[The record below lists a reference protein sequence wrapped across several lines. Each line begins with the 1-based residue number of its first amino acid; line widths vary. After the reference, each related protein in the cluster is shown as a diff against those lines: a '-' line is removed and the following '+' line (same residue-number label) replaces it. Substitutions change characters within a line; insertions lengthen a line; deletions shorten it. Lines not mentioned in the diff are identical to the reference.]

1 MHATMISQIVPK
13 LRLSARSR
21 SRALSNMARARVGNN
36 HDALGPHPAVCC
48 THPSRREIMTWASSS
63 RSREP
68 PKCIRPTTI
77 PQTNYEASLHTTTNT
92 LATITN
98 NSMSDGISRGTDLLA
113 DSLAHGSR
121 RKIVLESYGPSGVDV
136 KGFVQVGDAPEEE
149 DLTGQDKIIHMNGS
163 IVAFSDSCF
172 LWNVTAPEKVTLES
186 LSVIHL
192 YHPVV
197 EYLFIGCD
205 KPLPPRELNKIK
217 KEFRKKDI
225 VVEQMDVMNTMG
237 TFNILNGEDR
247 RVACVLVIDPT
258 DES

>member
-1 MHATMISQIVPK
+1 
-13 LRLSARSR
+13 
-21 SRALSNMARARVGNN
+21 
-36 HDALGPHPAVCC
+36 
-48 THPSRREIMTWASSS
+48 MTWASST
-63 RSREP
+63 REP
-68 PKCIRPTTI
+68 LTACIRPTI
-77 PQTNYEASLHTTTNT
+77 PRIKYQTLHTTTNT

-121 RKIVLESYGPSGVDV
+121 RKIILESYGPSGVDL
-136 KGFVQVGDAPEEE
+136 KGLVQVGDVPEEE
-149 DLTGQDKIIHMNGS
+149 DVAGDDRVIHMNGS
-163 IVAFSDSCF
+163 IVAFSDASF
-172 LWNVTAPEKVTLES
+172 LWTPTTPEEVTLES
-186 LSVIHL
+186 LSVVRL
-192 YHPVV
+192 YRPTV

-225 VVEQMDVMNTMG
+225 VVEQMDIMNVMG